1 MLLQAMLLGVL
12 ALAAIAFTI
21 AGYTKHQPTLGLLG
35 AMFFLFTGG
44 FAATQTVTTWDIW
57 YDLMFVGFVIGGLI
71 AMISFGMAGSERKA
85 KRVKAAADKAEAT
98 RPRTQQERGTKT
110 NRKLTT
116 FIMQT
121 HLPRANRH
129 HKKTIN

>member
-1 MLLQAMLLGVL
+1 MLLQAILLGVL

-35 AMFFLFTGG
+35 AMFFLLTGG

-57 YDLMFVGFVIGGLI
+57 YDLMFVGFLIGALI

-85 KRVKAAADKAEAT
+85 TRAKAAAEKAEAA
-98 RPRTQQERGTKT
+98 RPRTPSETWTKEQQEA
-110 NRKLTT
+110 NDLYH
-116 FIMQT
+116 QT
-121 HLPRANRH
+121 HLPRANRGSR
-129 HKKTIN
+129 K